1 MERIYCVF
9 TCLEQDRKKNKNYIN
24 NNNNN
29 GDEDEKKLRIFVF
42 QGTYI
47 FFIVVNTK
55 IDSIWYVCRLWNTR
69 WEKGRRRKI
78 KVFGAGFKDK
88 GDYNNYER
96 EEQDGRQ
103 CATANKTV
111 LLVLRSMRLNGLRH
125 TAVSGTLAL
134 EILRG

>member
-9 TCLEQDRKKNKNYIN
+9 TCLEQDRVIRHENIKKKKKNKNYIN

-55 IDSIWYVCRLWNTR
+55 IDSIWYNTR

-88 GDYNNYER
+88 GEFHHKEKEDNFF
-96 EEQDGRQ
+96 
-103 CATANKTV
+103 K
-111 LLVLRSMRLNGLRH
+111 L
-125 TAVSGTLAL
+125 
-134 EILRG
+134 